1 MPEGKKPTRMSTKAL
16 TGVKVLEYAGFVAA
30 PYCAKLLAD
39 LGAEVIKIEKPV
51 MGDES
56 RRWGPFPK
64 DVPHSEKSGLFLYLN
79 ANKLGITLNL
89 ETYTGSAIFKELIN
103 STDILIEDNR
113 PEVMK
118 GSGLDY
124 QSLKAINPKLIM
136 TSITPFGQSGPYS
149 NYKAY
154 YLNAYQSC
162 MLGYLTPVGS
172 SRPERSPLKIG
183 GFVGEYACGLSAA
196 VATLGALYSQRSC
209 GKGQYIDI
217 SKQEALL
224 GFGRVNAAYYAN
236 EGKEHPRIFRLMG
249 KGGVMPCKDGHLCIH
264 APEDYQWDALV
275 QLMGSPDWA
284 TDEKYRTPLGR
295 MMHWHEIMPLI
306 KNWTSTRIKEEVY
319 HPAQQLGCTVTP
331 VTTTADIVNSKQSKA
346 RGFFS
351 EISHPEAGRFKYPTS
366 PLIFS
371 ETPVKIERP
380 APMLGE
386 HNEEVYIKRLGY
398 TQEDIVQMA
407 KAGII

>member
-1 MPEGKKPTRMSTKAL
+1 MSTKAL

-39 LGAEVIKIEKPV
+39 LGAEVVKIEKPV
-51 MGDES
+51 ICDEA
-56 RRWGPFPK
+56 RKWGPFPK

-79 ANKLGITLNL
+79 TNKVGITLNL
-89 ETYTGSAIFKELIN
+89 ETYTGREIFKKLVN
-103 STDILIEDNR
+103 SADILIEDNR
-113 PEVMK
+113 PEVMRE
-118 GSGLDY
+118 SGLDY
-124 QSLKAINPKLIM
+124 QSLQAINRKLIM
-136 TSITPFGQSGPYS
+136 ASITPFGQSGPYS

-154 YLNAYQSC
+154 YLNTYQSC
-162 MLGYLTPVGS
+162 MLGYLTPIGS
-172 SRPERSPLKIG
+172 SRTERSPLKIG

-196 VATLGALYSQRSC
+196 VATLGSLHSQRLS
-209 GKGQYIDI
+209 GNGQHIDI

-224 GFGRVNAAYYAN
+224 GFGRVNAAYFAN

-249 KGGVMPCKDGHLCIH
+249 KGGMTTCKDGHLCIH
-264 APEDYQWDALV
+264 APEDHQWDALV
-275 QLMGSPDWA
+275 RLMGSPNWA
-284 TDEKYRTPLGR
+284 TDEKYSTPLGR
-295 MMHWHEIMPLI
+295 MMHWPEIMPLI
-306 KNWTSTRIKEEVY
+306 KNWASTRIKEEVY

-351 EISHPEAGRFKYPTS
+351 NISHLEAGRFKYPTS

-371 ETPVKIERP
+371 HTPVKIERP

-386 HNEEVYIKRLGY
+386 HN
-398 TQEDIVQMA
+398 QEI
-407 KAGII
+407 